1 MTWII
6 DAHQDLAYNALTFG
20 RDYLLP
26 AAQTRRLE
34 IGTEVPQRNGQT
46 LLGWPDFQRGQIALI
61 FGTLFAAPRRYASGA
76 WETQIYKDSSEAI
89 RLLQNQ
95 LSYYQRLCGDH
106 PDQFRLIKSRQDMNL
121 LLAEWEKSPAYLSDN
136 NVYNQES
143 REEVTTERET
153 ITHPVGLV
161 LLMEGLEG
169 IRSIEQMEEW
179 WQAGVRI
186 AGPVWAGGRFCGGTY
201 EPGGFTREGF
211 ALLEVM
217 GELGFALDI
226 SHMNEESTLQAI
238 DRYQGPILATHANV
252 RSLLHGVEGE
262 RQLTDQSIRRLIERD
277 GVMGVIPFNK
287 FLRPSWTLNDDRLS
301 VTLHTLAAHI
311 DHICQI
317 AGDDLHAG
325 LGTDFDG
332 GFGWPS
338 VPYPINTIADL
349 QMLGPVLEQ
358 YGYNADNTARILGK
372 NWHRH
377 LERTLPD
384 SS

>member
-20 RDYLLP
+20 RDYLRP
-26 AAQTRRLE
+26 AAETRRLE
-34 IGTEVPQRNGQT
+34 IGTETPRRNGQT
-46 LLGWPDFQRGQIALI
+46 LLGWPDFQRGQVALI

-76 WETQIYKDSSEAI
+76 WETQVYKDSSEAHL
-89 RLLQNQ
+89 LLQNQ
-95 LSYYQRLCGDH
+95 LSYYRRLCDEH
-106 PDQFRLIKSRQDMNL
+106 PDQFRLVKTRQDLQL
-121 LLAEWEKSPAYLSDN
+121 LLAEWKKTPAFFPEYHVS
-136 NVYNQES
+136 NQQQ
-143 REEVTTERET
+143 REEET
-153 ITHPVGLV
+153 PEVKNVTHPVGLV

-169 IRSIEQMEEW
+169 IRSVEQMEEW

-186 AGPVWAGGRFCGGTY
+186 AGPVWAGGRFCGGTL
-201 EPGGFTREGF
+201 EGGGFTREGF
-211 ALLEVM
+211 ALLEVL
-217 GELGFALDI
+217 GDLGFALDI

-252 RSLLHGVEGE
+252 RSLLRGVEGE

-287 FLRPSWTLNDDRLS
+287 FLRPTWTPGDDPQS
-301 VTLHTLAAHI
+301 VTLHTLVAHI
-311 DHICQI
+311 DHICQV

-349 QMLGPVLEQ
+349 QMLIPALQQV
-358 YGYNADNTARILGK
+358 GYNADSIARIMGK
-372 NWHRH
+372 NWQRH